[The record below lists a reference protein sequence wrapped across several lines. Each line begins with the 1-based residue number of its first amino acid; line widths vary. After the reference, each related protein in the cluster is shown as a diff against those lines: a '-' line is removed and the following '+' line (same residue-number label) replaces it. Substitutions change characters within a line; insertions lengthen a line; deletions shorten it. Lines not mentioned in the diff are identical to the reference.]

1 MSKEYVFDRNEK
13 EAVFLGEIRYVTLKC
28 FLTNQSFFS
37 LQEVKAVLIPLI
49 TSKKLSVQV
58 IGSENPNSAQ
68 KTVMS
73 DNKEMN
79 LKYHEGESLIGNS
92 TAWKKN
98 LLAYPYVYV
107 TK

>member
-1 MSKEYVFDRNEK
+1 MYLTEMKKKQY
-13 EAVFLGEIRYVTLKC
+13 FLGRLGIVTLKY
-28 FLTNQSFFS
+28 FLTTQSFFS